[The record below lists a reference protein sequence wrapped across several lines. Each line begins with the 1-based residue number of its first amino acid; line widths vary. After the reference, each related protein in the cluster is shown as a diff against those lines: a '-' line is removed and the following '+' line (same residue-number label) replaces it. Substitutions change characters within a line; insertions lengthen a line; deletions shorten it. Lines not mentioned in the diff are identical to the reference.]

1 MKSEELRRRIL
12 RVSFK
17 SQTEAI
23 GVRVRAFGAPGGQDA
38 RAPVRAPARQHP
50 TLENTFT
57 CPRFDVI
64 LTTYQAYMAQQNS
77 FDIVSQV
84 DRAEIT
90 NAIHQTV
97 KEVRQRFDFKGSN
110 ANVALEQNDLVLSAE
125 DETKLRNMND
135 IFQQKLVRRGV
146 PLKAL
151 SYGTVEPAAGGTVRQ
166 RVQVQQG
173 IPQEKAKDIVKF
185 IKDSKAKVQASIQ
198 GDTVRVSGKDRDT
211 LQQVIA
217 GLKAKDFGINMQ
229 FTNYRTN

>member
-1 MKSEELRRRIL
+1 
-12 RVSFK
+12 
-17 SQTEAI
+17 
-23 GVRVRAFGAPGGQDA
+23 
-38 RAPVRAPARQHP
+38 
-50 TLENTFT
+50 
-57 CPRFDVI
+57 
-64 LTTYQAYMAQQNS
+64 MAQQNS

-84 DRAEIT
+84 DRAEVT

-97 KEVRQRFDFKGSN
+97 KEVRQRFDFKGSK
-110 ANVALEQNDLVLSAE
+110 ANVALEENDLVLSAE

-166 RVQVQQG
+166 RVQIQQG
-173 IPQEKAKDIVKF
+173 IPQEKAKEIVKS